1 MNKAAAPRK
10 TTTKA
15 GDDIE
20 RWTKAASAKQQFA
33 TSTLDMG
40 WQMALM
46 VILPVLLGVWLDSK
60 FDTSPSL
67 TLVALFI
74 AISGSAWVIYK
85 TVSEVNKKYKG

>member
-15 GDDIE
+15 GVDIE

-46 VILPVLLGVWLDSK
+46 VLIPVLLGVWLDSK
-60 FDTSPSL
+60 FNSSPSL
-67 TLVALFI
+67 TLAALVV

-85 TVSEVNKKYKG
+85 TVNDVNKKYKG